1 MLPVLAILTSP
12 AAKYALGAAALAASL
27 YAGYSFIY
35 NKGYEAARME
45 TLAESALA
53 QNEAEQLV
61 QLARERG
68 DKLAAQLVISQRKVQ
83 EKHNELLAYANGIS
97 GNCPANLG
105 LLVAAASSSSNN
117 LPNSASNSA
126 NQTATDSSTGIAA
139 SLIAANVATNYSRHA
154 ECIAGFN
161 ALIDWHE
168 QAALASANQ
177 KKEAK

>member
-1 MLPVLAILTSP
+1 MLPVFALLTSP

-35 NKGYEAARME
+35 NKGYEEARME
-45 TLAESALA
+45 AVVSANLA
-53 QNEAEQLV
+53 QNEAEQLA

-97 GNCPANLG
+97 GNCPSGLG
-105 LLVAAASSSSNN
+105 VLVAAASSSNSN
-117 LPNSASNSA
+117 LPDSASSPA
-126 NQTATDSSTGIAA
+126 NQAATYCSTGIAA
-139 SLIAANVATNYSRHA
+139 NLIAANVATNYSRHA

-168 QAALASANQ
+168 QAAL
-177 KKEAK
+177 KEAK

>member
-1 MLPVLAILTSP
+1 MLPILAILTSP

-83 EKHNELLAYANGIS
+83 EKHNELLAYANDIS
-97 GNCPANLG
+97 GNCPASLG
-105 LLVAAASSSSNN
+105 VLVAAASSSSSN

-126 NQTATDSSTGIAA
+126 NSAATVEA

-154 ECIAGFN
+154 ECISGFN

-168 QAALASANQ
+168 QAALSSSTA
-177 KKEAK
+177 KKE

>member
-45 TLAESALA
+45 ALAASSLA

-97 GNCPANLG
+97 GNCPASLG
-105 LLVAAASSSSNN
+105 VLVAAASSNTNN
-117 LPNSASNSA
+117 LPDSASNSA
-126 NQTATDSSTGIAA
+126 NQTSTIEA

-154 ECIAGFN
+154 ECISGFN

-168 QAALASANQ
+168 QAALSSSTA
-177 KKEAK
+177 KKE

>member
-1 MLPVLAILTSP
+1 MLPILAILTSP

-35 NKGYEAARME
+35 NKGYDAARME
-45 TLAESALA
+45 ALAASSLA

-68 DKLAAQLVISQRKVQ
+68 DKLAASLSQTQRKL
-83 EKHNELLAYANGIS
+83 NETQTEYIAYANGIS
-97 GNCPANLG
+97 GNCPASLG
-105 LLVAAASSSSNN
+105 VLVAAASSSTNN
-117 LPNSASNSA
+117 LPNSASSPTNSA
-126 NQTATDSSTGIAA
+126 ATVEA

-168 QAALASANQ
+168 QAAITRGS
-177 KKEAK
+177 K